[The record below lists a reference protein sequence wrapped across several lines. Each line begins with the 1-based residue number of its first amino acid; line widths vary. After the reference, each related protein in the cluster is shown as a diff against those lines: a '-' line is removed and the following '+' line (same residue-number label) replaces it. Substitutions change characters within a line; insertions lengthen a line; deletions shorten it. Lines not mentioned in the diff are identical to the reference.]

1 MGKIKA
7 ALYRF
12 MYGRY
17 GTDALNKFLLW
28 CYVALVFVQM
38 VVSAFV
44 ENNAYIT
51 FALIILT
58 WVLVFIIFFRMM
70 SRNIAKR
77 RGENEKFTGF
87 FKLIRNKRR
96 DRKTHVYRKCPNCR
110 VTLRL
115 PKAKGKHTVVCPK
128 CKNRFSVRG

>member
-1 MGKIKA
+1 
-7 ALYRF
+7 

-17 GTDALNKFLLW
+17 GTDTLNKSLLW
-28 CYVALVFVQM
+28 CYVAIVLAQM
-38 VVSAFV
+38 VVSLFV

-51 FALIILT
+51 FVFIILT
-58 WVLVFIIFFRMM
+58 WTLVFVIFFRMM

-77 RGENEKFTGF
+77 HKENEKFTGY
-87 FKLIRNKRR
+87 FKLMRNKRR
-96 DRKTHVYRKCPNCR
+96 DRKTHVYRKCPSCK

-128 CKNRFSVRG
+128 CQNRFSVKG

>member
-17 GTDALNKFLLW
+17 GTDMLNKVLLW
-28 CYVALVFVQM
+28 CYIGLILVQM
-38 VVSAFV
+38 IVIAFAP
-44 ENNAYIT
+44 NAAYAN
-51 FALIILT
+51 FAFMILEWT
-58 WVLVFIIFFRMM
+58 LVLVIFFRMM

-77 RGENEKFTGF
+77 RRENERFTGY
-87 FKLIRNKRR
+87 FKLMRNKRR
-96 DRKTHVYRKCPNCR
+96 DRKTHVYRICPSCK

-128 CKNRFSVRG
+128 CKNRFNVKG

>member
-17 GTDALNKFLLW
+17 GTDTLNKVLLW
-28 CYVALVFVQM
+28 CYIGLILVQM
-38 VVSAFV
+38 IVIAFAP
-44 ENNAYIT
+44 NAAYAN
-51 FALIILT
+51 FAFMILEWT
-58 WVLVFIIFFRMM
+58 LVLVMFFRMM

-77 RGENEKFTGF
+77 RRENERFTGY
-87 FKLIRNKRR
+87 FKLMRNKRR
-96 DRKTHVYRKCPNCR
+96 DRKTHVYRRCPSCK

-128 CKNRFSVRG
+128 CKNRFNVKG